1 MEKNRQGGEKEVSE
15 KRRVRPLATKGR
27 LQPREEPLRAP
38 SSIFPS
44 DQEGDSKEIEELET
58 SEIVKTCML
67 ALLECLSLPR
77 YSLLS
82 RYFLVSFDDDDVRC
96 TGRLHTHRTLLFMPV
111 STYVRSSQHVRAERV
126 IYRVSQ
132 SNSATLKFSLFLSLS
147 FSSGCF
153 VPVRMEV
160 RVSRQIDLPPGNG
173 RSSLPANTHVLR
185 SCFEDRSYFYVHH
198 IVFSFSFLW

>member
-1 MEKNRQGGEKEVSE
+1 M
-15 KRRVRPLATKGR
+15 RPLATKGR

-82 RYFLVSFDDDDVRC
+82 RYFLVSFDDDDDDDDDVRC

-111 STYVRSSQHVRAERV
+111 STYVRSSQHVRVERV

-132 SNSATLKFSLFLSLS
+132 SNSATLKFSLFLSL
-147 FSSGCF
+147 FL
-153 VPVRMEV
+153 VWM
-160 RVSRQIDLPPGNG
+160 
-173 RSSLPANTHVLR
+173 LR
-185 SCFEDRSYFYVHH
+185 SCTNGSEGLSTNRSAAWKWSQFSTSKHTCTT
-198 IVFSFSFLW
+198 IVFRRS